1 MIIISNAGQ
10 RGKNSLN
17 QNKIKIRQFTEF
29 SIKIKLLNVL
39 NVCINKNVFLVPIF
53 FYTLAS
59 KMVYGIFFKKIVL
72 NKGLINIY
80 VTSFLQITEHPN
92 QM

>member
-29 SIKIKLLNVL
+29 SIKIKLL

-72 NKGLINIY
+72 NKGLIFFDRIK
-80 VTSFLQITEHPN
+80 VWLIFMRIFL
-92 QM
+92 